1 MSPAGRGE
9 IPRTRRALFTVA
21 VATALMAVV
30 LSYLR
35 SVNLWLT
42 TGTAGAV
49 ILALGAWAAGRRILP
64 RLAPG
69 LGSDF
74 APGLGSRAGRSGV
87 HERRFVTSLGV
98 GVAAGVAMVLAT
110 HAGFRLLEGAIPA
123 LRPLVEQLY
132 ADLQAPPGP
141 LAALPVVFVVVLAE
155 EVVWRSVLLDALRPK
170 IGGGAAL
177 ALGTAIYALPQLA
190 AGNPALLAAAVGGG
204 AVWGALYLLRRDLVA
219 PFVCHFLWDVA
230 IFVAWPLV

>member
-1 MSPAGRGE
+1 MSPARQAE
-9 IPRTRRALFTVA
+9 IPRTRRALFAVA
-21 VATALMAVV
+21 VATALMAAV

-49 ILALGAWAAGRRILP
+49 ILALGLWAAGRRIGP

-69 LGSDF
+69 LG
-74 APGLGSRAGRSGV
+74 PGAGSGTGRSGV
-87 HERRFVTSLGV
+87 RKRRFATSLGL
-98 GVAAGVAMVLAT
+98 GLAAGIAMVLAT
-110 HAGFRLLEGAIPA
+110 HAGFRLLDGTIPA
-123 LRPLVEQLY
+123 LRPLVERLY

-141 LAALPVVFVVVLAE
+141 LVALPVVFVVVLAE
-155 EVVWRSVLLDALRPK
+155 EVVWRSVLFDALRPK
-170 IGGGAAL
+170 IGAAPTLAL
-177 ALGTAIYALPQLA
+177 ATAVYAVPQLA

-204 AVWGALYLLRRDLVA
+204 TVWGALYLLRRDLVA
-219 PFVCHFLWDVA
+219 PFVCHLLWDVA